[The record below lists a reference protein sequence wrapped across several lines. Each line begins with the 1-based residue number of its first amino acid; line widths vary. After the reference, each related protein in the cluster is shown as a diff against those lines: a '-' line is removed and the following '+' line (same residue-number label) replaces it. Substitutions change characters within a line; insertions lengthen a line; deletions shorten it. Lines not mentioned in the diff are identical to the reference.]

1 MYRDA
6 CGCGRPSSCP
16 TAEDPLR
23 GIGRLCVVVKL
34 AREKIAL
41 LLRGGELT
49 GTFSAETSAPVAG
62 VTLSVGGIGPIKLP
76 VGAAQERALVSVAR
90 PAMFGLGEET
100 LTDTSVRD
108 TWELTADQVSL
119 GGAWAQVLEEALVE
133 VHEGL
138 GLPRGAR
145 LRAVPHALLVYGPDQ
160 FFAPHQDSE
169 KDDEMV
175 ATLVVSLP
183 SVHTGGELVV
193 SHGGQT
199 RTYRHTDRGTI
210 GFVAFYAD
218 CVHEVR
224 PVRSGRRVTLT
235 FNLLVTYDADAI
247 EIDPDEELA
256 GLVGEHFATPVAGSR
271 SRKPFAVPNRLVVL
285 LDHQYSERGL
295 AAGRLKGRDVEWAGR
310 LRVAADRVGCVSA
323 LALAEIR
330 QTWSADEVDRSWRNG
345 YDDDDDDEDE
355 QCDDGMSS
363 ALYEVGELIEDEI
376 SLGWWKRAGVSR
388 GEQISLSVGAGEVC
402 AVTPTASLTPYE
414 SEYEGY
420 VGNYGNTLDRWYR
433 RAAIVLWPKERDFIA
448 RAEADLP
455 TALAELDARL
465 GDGDD
470 LERARAD
477 ALVLVD
483 LLGVGSAGLV
493 AQVLSVAD
501 AIDDAEVA
509 HGLLARLSG
518 DGLTA
523 DHATMLAAVVTRYGD
538 AWMRRL
544 VESWFPSGGYRHGHW
559 EWASGTLLD
568 LASGLRQVGGDSV
581 VTQVCR
587 RIWASLSVSIG
598 AALAAG
604 PRSRSASMASIV
616 EPAEALF
623 KAADADLVEQ
633 FVASL
638 AACGDGALDLELPLL
653 RRLGSDA
660 PASLVDDAVRRLDL
674 QLAVPPR
681 REDDW
686 SITWSGCGC
695 DLCDRLQSFLADRSA
710 TEIDWPLRA
719 DRRQHVHQRID
730 AAELPVTHRT
740 IRKGSPYTLRLA
752 KQPDLRDRD
761 VALRRQATADLMWLR
776 GEQ

>member
-1 MYRDA
+1 MV
-6 CGCGRPSSCP
+6 
-16 TAEDPLR
+16 T
-23 GIGRLCVVVKL
+23 L
-34 AREKIAL
+34 ARERVAL

-49 GTFSAETSAPVAG
+49 GTFSVETSAPVAG
-62 VTLSVGGIGPIKLP
+62 VTLSVGGVGPIALP

-90 PAMFGLGEET
+90 PAMYGLGEET

-199 RTYRHTDRGTI
+199 RTYRHADRGRI

-235 FNLLVTYDADAI
+235 FNLLVTHDTDAI
-247 EIDPDEELA
+247 ETDPDEELA
-256 GLVGEHFATPVAGSR
+256 GLVGEHFATPVAGSP
-271 SRKPFAVPNRLVVL
+271 SQAPLAVPNHLVVL

-295 AAGRLKGRDVEWAGR
+295 AAGRLKGRDVEWASR

-330 QTWSADEVDRSWRNG
+330 QTWDADEDDRSWRNRYYDEDDQQ
-345 YDDDDDDEDE
+345 YDD
-355 QCDDGMSS
+355 GGAASS
-363 ALYEVGELIEDEI
+363 YDIGELIDDEI
-376 SLGWWKRAGVSR
+376 SLGWWKRAGVDS
-388 GEQISLSVGAGEVC
+388 GEQISLSVGEGEVC

-420 VGNYGNTLDRWYR
+420 MGNYGNTLDRWYR

-455 TALAELDARL
+455 TAIAELDARL
-465 GDGDD
+465 DDGDD

-477 ALVLVD
+477 ARELID
-483 LLGVGSAGLV
+483 LLRVGNAGQL
-493 AQVLSVAD
+493 AQVLSIAD

-538 AWMRRL
+538 AWMGRL
-544 VESWFPSGGYRHGHW
+544 VDSWFPSGGYGHGHG
-559 EWASGTLLD
+559 EWVSGTLLD
-568 LASGLRQVGGDSV
+568 LATALRQLGADSV
-581 VTQVCR
+581 VTHVCR
-587 RIWASLSVSIG
+587 RIWAHLSVSIG
-598 AALAAG
+598 AALTAG
-604 PRSRSASMASIV
+604 PRSRAARMASIV
-616 EPAEALF
+616 EPAEALL
-623 KAADADLVEQ
+623 KAADGDLVEQ

-638 AACGDGALDLELPLL
+638 AAFGDGALDLERPLL

-660 PASLVDDAVRRLDL
+660 PASLVDDVVRRLDR
-674 QLAVPPR
+674 QLAAPPR
-681 REDDW
+681 HEDDW

-695 DLCDRLQSFLADRSA
+695 DLCARLQSFLADRSA
-710 TEIDWPLRA
+710 TGLDWPLRA

-730 AAELPVTHRT
+730 AAELPVSHRT
-740 IRKGSPYTLRLA
+740 IRKGSPYTLRLT
-752 KQPDLRDRD
+752 KQPDLREREA
-761 VALRRQATADLMWLR
+761 ALRRQATEDLVWLR
-776 GEQ
+776 GER